1 MSKPIVAIVGRPNV
15 GKSTLFNALA
25 GEKISIV
32 EDTPGVTRDRLYADA
47 TWLDRTFTII
57 DTGGI
62 EPDSGDVILSQMRE
76 QAQIALMSADVVI
89 FLVDVRQGLVDAD
102 SKVADML
109 RKSRKPVMLVVNKVD
124 DFDKMMPDIYEFYQ
138 LGIGDPH
145 PISASSK
152 RGLGDMLDAL
162 IELLP
167 DKQAGE
173 EEDERVKVAIIGK
186 PNVGKS
192 SLVNKLV
199 GKDRVIV
206 SDIAGT
212 TRDAIDTVVRH
223 DGEEYVF
230 IDTAGIRRKSKVKET
245 LERYSVIRAV
255 SACDRADVVIVM
267 IDATEGV
274 TEQDAKIAG
283 IAHENG
289 KGLLIA
295 VNKWD
300 AIEKDD
306 KTMYKFRDEVKR
318 VLSFVPYAKIV
329 YISAKTGKRLD
340 NLFDEIDA
348 ITAERNKRIATGVLN
363 EIIMEAVAMNEPPT
377 DKGRRLKVLYASQVS
392 VGPPT
397 FVLFVN
403 DKKLLHF
410 SYRRYLENQIRAAFG
425 FEGTPIRFVIRERG
439 DKGA

>member
-1 MSKPIVAIVGRPNV
+1 
-15 GKSTLFNALA
+15 
-25 GEKISIV
+25 
-32 EDTPGVTRDRLYADA
+32 
-47 TWLDRTFTII
+47 
-57 DTGGI
+57 
-62 EPDSGDVILSQMRE
+62 
-76 QAQIALMSADVVI
+76 
-89 FLVDVRQGLVDAD
+89 
-102 SKVADML
+102 ML

>member
-1 MSKPIVAIVGRPNV
+1 
-15 GKSTLFNALA
+15 
-25 GEKISIV
+25 
-32 EDTPGVTRDRLYADA
+32 
-47 TWLDRTFTII
+47 
-57 DTGGI
+57 
-62 EPDSGDVILSQMRE
+62 
-76 QAQIALMSADVVI
+76 
-89 FLVDVRQGLVDAD
+89 
-102 SKVADML
+102 ML

-192 SLVNKLV
+192 SLVNRLV

>member
-1 MSKPIVAIVGRPNV
+1 
-15 GKSTLFNALA
+15 
-25 GEKISIV
+25 
-32 EDTPGVTRDRLYADA
+32 
-47 TWLDRTFTII
+47 
-57 DTGGI
+57 
-62 EPDSGDVILSQMRE
+62 
-76 QAQIALMSADVVI
+76 
-89 FLVDVRQGLVDAD
+89 
-102 SKVADML
+102 
-109 RKSRKPVMLVVNKVD
+109 MLVVNKVD

-192 SLVNKLV
+192 SLVNRLV